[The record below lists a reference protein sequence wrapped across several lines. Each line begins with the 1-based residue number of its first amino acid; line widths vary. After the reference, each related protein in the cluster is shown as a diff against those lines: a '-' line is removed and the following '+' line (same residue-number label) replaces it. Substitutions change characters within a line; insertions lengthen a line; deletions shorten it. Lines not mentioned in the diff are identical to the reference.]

1 MGSLVGATYLGIA
14 DTVWT
19 LSSIYFGEED
29 RKALDE
35 LQRTAFRFGIPITG
49 VVALV
54 LFLFPRPFASIYLG
68 LENAEALALGSEAL
82 RLFAVS
88 IPLYLI
94 VYMFDDYLMG
104 VEKLRT
110 ANIYSLFLECGA
122 IVPVVWVMVKLFG
135 GRGAWFATPVT
146 LFIMVLSTYL
156 IINRDTMTEVIGMS
170 RLAGLF
176 CQENGISKKKA
187 YALALCIEE
196 LGGNVI
202 KHGFDDGKP
211 HSIDIRMLI
220 KDDELILRI
229 RDDCRPF
236 NLLEQYEILR
246 HQPEDKTRNVG
257 IRMVVESCRDIKYLS
272 TMNTNN
278 LIIRI

>member
-1 MGSLVGATYLGIA
+1 
-14 DTVWT
+14 
-19 LSSIYFGEED
+19 
-29 RKALDE
+29 
-35 LQRTAFRFGIPITG
+35 
-49 VVALV
+49 
-54 LFLFPRPFASIYLG
+54 
-68 LENAEALALGSEAL
+68 
-82 RLFAVS
+82 
-88 IPLYLI
+88 
-94 VYMFDDYLMG
+94 
-104 VEKLRT
+104 
-110 ANIYSLFLECGA
+110 
-122 IVPVVWVMVKLFG
+122 
-135 GRGAWFATPVT
+135 
-146 LFIMVLSTYL
+146 
-156 IINRDTMTEVIGMS
+156 MTEVTGMS

-196 LGGNVI
+196 LGSNVI